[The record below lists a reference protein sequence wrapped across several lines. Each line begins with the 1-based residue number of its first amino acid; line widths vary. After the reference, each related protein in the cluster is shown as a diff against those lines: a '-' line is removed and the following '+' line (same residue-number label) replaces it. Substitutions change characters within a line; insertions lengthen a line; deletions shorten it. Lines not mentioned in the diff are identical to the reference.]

1 LTYFFAAIFA
11 LSTNEKAT
19 FTISCNI
26 CVIMAQTVH
35 LLIMYTMLVLT
46 LLLFHKGRKHPQSLM
61 LAIYAS
67 VEVLTNGLN
76 SLTLSS
82 GNDFF
87 DRFPF
92 SHFIYKPIYCL
103 WVPLFYFYF
112 RSNLSPDFRITKKHW
127 PHYLPSALFLFSFLF
142 IWVLKGN
149 HYIWEN
155 LYNEGSLIYNAA
167 YAVDAT
173 VKIQYLIY
181 NFLMIKFL
189 LRYEQDFLLQK
200 QEITSIGADIRW
212 LRFIVYG
219 YALGSLG
226 GILLFVSGLFNS
238 PATSMINILS
248 ITYFFLFFFAIFY
261 YTITQKSYTGEVKQK
276 GILPPE
282 DEMKALMDKIE
293 QAILEKKM
301 FLNPELNLQQLGT
314 ELNEKER
321 NISQAINAIKKR
333 NVNDYIN
340 SLRIEYAC
348 QLLVSERNK
357 PIFEI
362 MYESGFSTKG
372 AFNLA
377 FKKITGK
384 TPTQY
389 REEKVVN

>member
-1 LTYFFAAIFA
+1 
-11 LSTNEKAT
+11 
-19 FTISCNI
+19 
-26 CVIMAQTVH
+26 MAQTVH

-82 GNDFF
+82 GNIFF

-127 PHYLPSALFLFSFLF
+127 HHFLPSALFLISFLS
-142 IWVLKGN
+142 IWVFNGN
-149 HYIWEN
+149 HYLWEN
-155 LYNEGSLIYNAA
+155 LYNEGSLVYNAA
-167 YAVDAT
+167 FAVDAT

-181 NFLMIKFL
+181 NFLMIRFL
-189 LRYEQDFLLQK
+189 LRYEREFSLQK
-200 QEITSIGADIRW
+200 QETTTIVADIRW

-219 YALGSLG
+219 YAMGSLG
-226 GILLFVSGLFNS
+226 GILLFIAGLLNS
-238 PATSMINILS
+238 PATTTINILS

-261 YTITQKSYTGEVKQK
+261 YTITQKSFTSEVKQK
-276 GILPPE
+276 GIIPPDE
-282 DEMKALMDKIE
+282 EMKALMDKID
-293 QAILEKKM
+293 QAILGKKM
-301 FLNPELNLQQLGT
+301 FLDHELNLQQLGT

-340 SLRIEYAC
+340 SFRIEYAC
-348 QLLVSERNK
+348 QLLISEKNK
-357 PIFEI
+357 PIFEV

-389 REEKVVN
+389 REEKMGS